1 MPFATGNQLW
11 KDSHASRLANKES
24 MLDILFGELGNGG
37 ADAYG
42 EKMEQLALKND
53 LTKPEKEFM
62 DRYEKLLE
70 YIAPKRAREDGKGNP
85 DLGLGTFISEEHK
98 AKAKAAITQFLN
110 E

>member
-85 DLGLGTFISEEHK
+85 DLGTSIYISDEHK
-98 AKAKAAITQFLN
+98 AAAQKAITKYFD